1 MIRPVRTR
9 PCVHLWPERKIESQ
23 FSQFPGKSTAQ
34 VLVSGIIIKQ
44 ELVLDNNLPENCPVL
59 IISLSVLMITNR
71 SVGDVNI
78 NTDTSQFPL
87 TASTHLQLRLE
98 REIKSNCFQHLKS
111 SRSSLDC
118 NDNNDINPQG
128 NNPARGWRQELLEP
142 LQLYTS

>member
-44 ELVLDNNLPENCPVL
+44 ELVVLDNNLPENCSVL

-78 NTDTSQFPL
+78 NTDTVSFRSVYPPIF
-87 TASTHLQLRLE
+87 
-98 REIKSNCFQHLKS
+98 REKLNKLNQIAFNIWKVPEALW
-111 SRSSLDC
+111 
-118 NDNNDINPQG
+118 IVM
-128 NNPARGWRQELLEP
+128 
-142 LQLYTS
+142 TITI